1 MFRYSNI
8 ALEREIIHF
17 IQALNQFVEMLL
29 VKSTYFKLTLS
40 GKKYKL
46 NLNGGIQI
54 HLSKNEVFKSKD
66 FKPKKDLHEKEDFKI
81 SERLVFFSM
90 TPFFNFYS

>member
-1 MFRYSNI
+1 MRTYLLLLEISMFRYSNI

-40 GKKYKL
+40 GKK
-46 NLNGGIQI
+46 
-54 HLSKNEVFKSKD
+54 
-66 FKPKKDLHEKEDFKI
+66 
-81 SERLVFFSM
+81 
-90 TPFFNFYS
+90 